1 MIFNIFIFIV
11 FIVLALSGFFAIIG
25 FVKGFI
31 LIFGSKPTNKI
42 SKSAQHY
49 VDGQRN
55 TSYFDG
61 SE

>member
-11 FIVLALSGFFAIIG
+11 SIVLALSGFFM
-25 FVKGFI
+25 
-31 LIFGSKPTNKI
+31 IFGFKQTNKI
-42 SKSAQHY
+42 PKSAQHY
-49 VDGQRN
+49 VDKQRN